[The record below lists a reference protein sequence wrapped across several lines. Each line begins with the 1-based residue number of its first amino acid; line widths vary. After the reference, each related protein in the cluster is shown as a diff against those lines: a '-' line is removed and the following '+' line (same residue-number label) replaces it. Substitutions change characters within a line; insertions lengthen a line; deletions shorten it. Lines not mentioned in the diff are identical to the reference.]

1 MYISLGKQWFCLT
14 FVGNFQRL
22 SVAMLIR
29 GRLLPEK
36 LKGSVIMGLRFC
48 SISSGSKGNCYVVM
62 ADETVLLIDAGISGK
77 KIFNGLDELGLT
89 PEQVQGVLVTHE
101 HSDHT
106 KGIKMVCKKGPD
118 AKVYANRETW
128 NCIVEERFED
138 RLCEFKSNEPFYID
152 NLEVMPFSIH
162 HDAADPVGFTITYKG
177 RRLSVLTDT
186 GHVTPDIY
194 DHIKNSDLV
203 VLESNHE
210 VNILKVCSYPY
221 KTKMRILGDYGHL
234 SNETAAGL
242 IVDLVGKDGGKHKTF
257 LLAHL
262 SMENNTPEMALLTS
276 KNALEENGLYSPD
289 KVDIDVLRQ
298 NEQSYIYN
306 V

>member
-1 MYISLGKQWFCLT
+1 
-14 FVGNFQRL
+14 
-22 SVAMLIR
+22 
-29 GRLLPEK
+29 
-36 LKGSVIMGLRFC
+36 MGLRFC

-62 ADETVLLIDAGISGK
+62 TDDNTVLLIDAGISGK
-77 KIFNGLDELGLT
+77 KIFEGLKELNLT
-89 PEQVQGVLVTHE
+89 PEQVDGVLVTHE

-118 AKVYANRETW
+118 ARVYANMATW
-128 NCIVEERFED
+128 EKIAEEKFED
-138 RLCEFKSNEPFYID
+138 RHVEFKSGEAFYI
-152 NLEVMPFSIH
+152 NNIEIMPFRIH
-162 HDAADPVGFTITYKG
+162 HDAADPVGFTLTYRG

-186 GHVTPDIY
+186 GCITEDIY
-194 DHIKNSDLV
+194 NEIKNSDLV

-234 SNETAAGL
+234 SNETAADC
-242 IVDLVGKDGGKHKTF
+242 IVNLVGKDGGKHKTF

-262 SMENNTPEMALLTS
+262 SKENNTPEMALLTS
-276 KNALEENGLYSPD
+276 RNALEEKGLYSPD
-289 KVDIDVLRQ
+289 KVELDVLKQ
-298 NEQSYIYN
+298 DIQSYIYN